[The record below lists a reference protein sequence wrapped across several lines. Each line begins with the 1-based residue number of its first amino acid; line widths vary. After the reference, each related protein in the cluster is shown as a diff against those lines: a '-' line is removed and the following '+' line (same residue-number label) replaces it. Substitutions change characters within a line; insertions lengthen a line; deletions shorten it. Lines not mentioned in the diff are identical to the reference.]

1 MTSFC
6 LTDCGQAVDYRDLNE
21 VLVSYTPRQGLA
33 SVFDNQQ
40 AGTGQ
45 LRHNP
50 LRQNAQGLGLAGT
63 ANLNRSS
70 GGLGALP
77 TYVTQSTPWDG
88 SGGVNRSSSTT
99 ILPADV
105 AHSMMLATPSGF
117 PIATPFTRWAQ

>member
-1 MTSFC
+1 M
-6 LTDCGQAVDYRDLNE
+6 
-21 VLVSYTPRQGLA
+21 
-33 SVFDNQQ
+33 FDNQQ

-50 LRQNAQGLGLAGT
+50 LRLPNGGLTGT

-99 ILPADV
+99 VLPADV

-117 PIATPFTRWAQ
+117 PIATPFTRYVLSYNLNHTNMYPLLCFFNFHTLQSITSC